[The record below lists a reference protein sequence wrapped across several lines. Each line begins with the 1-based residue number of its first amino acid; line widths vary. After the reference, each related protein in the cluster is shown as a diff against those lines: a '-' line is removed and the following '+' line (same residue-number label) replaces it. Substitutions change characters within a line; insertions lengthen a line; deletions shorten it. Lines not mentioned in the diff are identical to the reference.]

1 MVQTIAWYYNDKTKM
16 CIASAN
22 TVIQCVTVPC
32 GWQKHYPRTGTAA
45 YFGNI
50 HLPFRVRFRFRLGA
64 EFSVYYRRPRPE
76 LTFTS
81 VHDCQDL
88 STPFQFFA
96 KGFLL
101 SKSVLNG
108 STSHFESLA
117 QTQET
122 FDFCLGGN
130 VDW

>member
-1 MVQTIAWYYNDKTKM
+1 MTIAWYYNDKTKR

-45 YFGNI
+45 YFGDI
-50 HLPFRVRFRFRLGA
+50 HFPFRVRFRFRLGA
-64 EFSVYYRRPRPE
+64 EFSVYYTGDRG
-76 LTFTS
+76 LNTITS
-81 VHDCQDL
+81 AHDYLDSC
-88 STPFQFFA
+88 TPFQFCA

-101 SKSVLNG
+101 TKSVLNG

-117 QTQET
+117 ETQET

-130 VDW
+130 VNW